1 MATYD
6 KLKIFN
12 QYAHLAFQYSD
23 TTFRQIL
30 NEQTGGTITTEVRPK
45 DGNYCIESYWAN
57 DANQAVLEA
66 PNVQAAVTGEEF
78 TQVQRVDIKVGCRMK
93 QYQWQNFAT
102 RWAGLPDD
110 QQGALWGRTVAES
123 FNRRKIESVVS
134 SLVACFVKGLL
145 PTGKD
150 TEIEKVIDDQSG
162 PANQTVAND
171 KRLDVSKL
179 IVARGKFGDAF
190 SDITGVIM
198 HSGAFFN
205 MQAENLR
212 NFQELFLY
220 PGSFVTRS
228 PDGLMFFIT
237 DLPVLTYQ
245 KNSVT
250 NYRTLL
256 LRPMAATIFE
266 NNDFRQHIE
275 DSNGKTWIETTAQ
288 AQQSFNV
295 GVKGMTWANTANVTP
310 KLGTTSRIDTTS
322 SATRNATAN
331 LSHTT
336 TDSGVLDNPAS
347 WARIGTAES
356 KPITKKE
363 LPGVM
368 LISQ

>member
-1 MATYD
+1 MAGTYD

-12 QYAHLAFQYSD
+12 QYAHMAFQYAD

-30 NEQTGGTITTEVRPK
+30 NDQTGGTITSQVRPK

-66 PNVQAAVTGEEF
+66 PNVQATVSGEEF

-102 RWAGLPDD
+102 RWAGIPDD

-134 SLVACFVKGLL
+134 SLVACFVKGML
-145 PTGKD
+145 TSGKD
-150 TEIEKVIDDQSG
+150 TEIEKIIDDQSG
-162 PANQTVAND
+162 SSTQVAANER
-171 KRLDVSKL
+171 RLDLSKL

-198 HSGAFFN
+198 HSGAFFG

-212 NFQELFLY
+212 SFQELFLY

-228 PDGLMFFIT
+228 PDGLMFFVT

-245 KNSVT
+245 KNSVN

-288 AQQSFNV
+288 AQQSFNI
-295 GVKGMTWANTANVTP
+295 GVKGMTWADTTKVHP
-310 KLGTTSRIDTTS
+310 KLGSTSR
-322 SATRNATAN
+322 ATNAATAQF
-331 LSHTT
+331 SHTT
-336 TDSGVLDNPAS
+336 SDSGVLDNPAS
-347 WARIGTAES
+347 WARIGTSES
-356 KPITKKE
+356 KPLTFKE

>member
-1 MATYD
+1 MAGTYD

-12 QYAHLAFQYSD
+12 QYAHMAYQYMD

-30 NEQTGGTITTEVRPK
+30 NEQTGGTITSQVRPK

-57 DANQAVLEA
+57 DADQAVLEA
-66 PNVQAAVTGEEF
+66 PNVQSTVTGEEF

-93 QYQWQNFAT
+93 PYQWQNFAT
-102 RWAGLPDD
+102 RWAGIPDD

-123 FNRRKIESVVS
+123 FNRKKIETVVS

-145 PTGKD
+145 TSGKD
-150 TEIEKVIDDQSG
+150 TEIEKVVDDQSG
-162 PANQTVAND
+162 TTAAND
-171 KRLDVSKL
+171 KRLDLSKL
-179 IVARGKFGDAF
+179 IVARGKFGDMF
-190 SDITGVIM
+190 GEISGVVM
-198 HSGAFFN
+198 HSGAFFG

-212 NFQELFLY
+212 AFQELFLY

-228 PDGLMFFIT
+228 PDGLMFFVT

-245 KNSVT
+245 KGSVT

-295 GVKGMTWANTANVTP
+295 GIKGMTWSSLTAVHP
-310 KLGTTSRIDTTS
+310 KLGSTSR
-322 SATRNATAN
+322 ATNTATAP

-336 TDSGVLDNPAS
+336 SDAGVLDNPAS
-347 WARIGTAES
+347 WDRIGTSES
-356 KPITKKE
+356 KPLTFKE